1 MHLDLDIYMERGE
14 EKLVQEEMPRG
25 MEMNALW
32 LLLDLRIDLLLVHSS
47 ASTPTKRD
55 QLGLA
60 LPLWYIV
67 CFFHHLVMG
76 LGLTEGVLESMLPFM
91 LPL

>member
-1 MHLDLDIYMERGE
+1 MERGE

-47 ASTPTKRD
+47 TNASTPAGSA
-55 QLGLA
+55 GLA